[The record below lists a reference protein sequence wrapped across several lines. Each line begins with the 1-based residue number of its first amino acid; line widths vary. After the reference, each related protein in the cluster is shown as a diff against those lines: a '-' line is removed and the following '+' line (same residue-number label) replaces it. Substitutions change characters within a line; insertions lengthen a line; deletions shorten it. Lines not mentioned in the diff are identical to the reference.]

1 MTLPSLTQDVNE
13 RQACSYFRYLHQL
26 ARFSRRGYLFGTSP
40 SVGRVISIFRTRRA
54 FMYISLI
61 FILLVGVAM
70 PTASGFFSTPSRNL
84 QRLTSDVRDRTVG
97 VTLCPECI
105 DESVYAIN
113 VLLNEILDQGI
124 LGDCSKLC
132 GALQNRTGSTVLAD
146 VCLLAC
152 DGLGIDEF
160 IRALLRVDL
169 DPIWYCEIAKLCPG
183 KCATT

>member
-1 MTLPSLTQDVNE
+1 MKTRGRPVFIFDVSSSLFVSHGEGIYSERLPVLVVY
-13 RQACSYFRYLHQL
+13 RL
-26 ARFSRRGYLFGTSP
+26 
-40 SVGRVISIFRTRRA
+40 ISIFRTDKA
-54 FMYISLI
+54 IMYISLI
-61 FILLVGVAM
+61 LALLIGVAV
-70 PTASGFFSTPSRNL
+70 PTATDFFHTPSRNL
-84 QRLTSDVRDRTVG
+84 QRLTSDVRDRSVG

-132 GALQNRTGSTVLAD
+132 GALQNKTGSTVLAD

-152 DGLGIDEF
+152 DGLGLDEF
-160 IRALLRVDL
+160 IHLILRVDL

-183 KCATT
+183 KCEMT